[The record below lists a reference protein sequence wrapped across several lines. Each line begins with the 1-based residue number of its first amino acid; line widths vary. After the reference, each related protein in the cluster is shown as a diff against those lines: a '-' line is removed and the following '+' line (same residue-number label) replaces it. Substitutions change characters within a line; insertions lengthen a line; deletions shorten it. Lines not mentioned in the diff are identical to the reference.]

1 VALTDR
7 QTLTTGAVVNAGRR
21 SPYRALARGAG
32 EDHLVRT
39 ELLDPARAATPP
51 RGRRPIACVA
61 HMTDLHVGD
70 VQSPAR
76 FEFLNREYGDPRFAE
91 LVPVQRPQEALTPH
105 ALDALT
111 RTLNGELAGPVSGAP
126 LELVLTGGDAIDN
139 GQHNEVRSLI
149 RLLDGGLVQPNSG
162 APWYEGVQ
170 SPAWPDDIFWVP
182 DGRPAGADLFQR
194 DHGFPV
200 LPGLL
205 ERATRPFEAPGLR
218 LPWLGCHGNH
228 DSLCQGVGVMTPELL
243 AALVAGRKPVALP
256 EGFER
261 GAAHETF
268 VTHPEAFFGGPCID
282 VTPDLERR
290 HCTLGE
296 FVTAHD
302 GVGGGGRHGFDD
314 RNRRERTA
322 FYVHDT
328 AAVRFIVLDTACPAG
343 SADLCMD
350 DAQFLWLEERL
361 MEVHSSFRAHDGR
374 PVRTQAEDRIAVV
387 ISHHGSQAATSI
399 RRHRHGSTP
408 EADGRLLSTL
418 LRFDNV
424 VLWLNGHTHGHA
436 IRPRP
441 DPRGRG
447 EGLWE
452 VTTGSLVDWP
462 CQARMIE
469 LFDAG
474 GGVLGIA
481 SSMIDHD
488 GPVDPGRAETTAEM
502 AALHRQLAAN
512 VSWAGFG
519 AGAAGDALDR
529 NAIMLRRIGF
539 APA

>member
-1 VALTDR
+1 MPLTDR
-7 QTLTTGAVVNAGRR
+7 ETLAAGEVVKAGRR
-21 SPYRALARGAG
+21 SAYRALAKGAG
-32 EDHLVRT
+32 EDHVVRAD
-39 ELLDPARAATPP
+39 LLGADRAAMPSG
-51 RGRRPIACVA
+51 GRRPIACIA

-105 ALDALT
+105 ALSALT
-111 RTLNGELAGPVSGAP
+111 STLNGRLAGPVAGAA

-139 GQHNEVRSLI
+139 GQHNEVRNLV
-149 RLLDGGLVQPNSG
+149 RLLDGGLVMPNSG
-162 APWYEGVQ
+162 APRYEGVQ

-182 DGRPAGADLFQR
+182 DGRGDRADLFQR
-194 DHGFPV
+194 DHGFPL

-205 ERATRPFEAPGLR
+205 ERALRPFEAPGLR

-256 EGFER
+256 ASFER
-261 GAAHETF
+261 SAAHETF
-268 VTHPEAFFGGPCID
+268 VTHAEAFFEGPCVD

-290 HCTLGE
+290 HCSLGE
-296 FVTAHD
+296 FVAAHD
-302 GVGGGGRHGFDD
+302 GVGGGARHGFDE

-328 AAVRFIVLDTACPAG
+328 PAVRLIVLDTACPAG

-361 MEVHSSFRAHDGR
+361 MEAHSSFRAHDGR
-374 PVRTQAEDRIAVV
+374 AVRTQAEDRVV
-387 ISHHGSQAATSI
+387 VVVSHHGSQAPTSS

-424 VLWLNGHTHGHA
+424 VLWLNGHTHRHA

-441 DPRGRG
+441 DPRGQG

-474 GGVLGIA
+474 GGVVGIA
-481 SSMIDHD
+481 STMIDHD
-488 GPVDPGRAETTAEM
+488 SPMDPGRAESSAEM

-519 AGAAGDALDR
+519 AGAAGDAGDR
-529 NAIMLRRIGF
+529 NAIMLRRLGF

>member
-1 VALTDR
+1 MA
-7 QTLTTGAVVNAGRR
+7 TTN
-21 SPYRALARGAG
+21 
-32 EDHLVRT
+32 
-39 ELLDPARAATPP
+39 
-51 RGRRPIACVA
+51 
-61 HMTDLHVGD
+61 
-70 VQSPAR
+70 
-76 FEFLNREYGDPRFAE
+76 
-91 LVPVQRPQEALTPH
+91 
-105 ALDALT
+105 
-111 RTLNGELAGPVSGAP
+111 
-126 LELVLTGGDAIDN
+126 
-139 GQHNEVRSLI
+139 
-149 RLLDGGLVQPNSG
+149 
-162 APWYEGVQ
+162 
-170 SPAWPDDIFWVP
+170 
-182 DGRPAGADLFQR
+182 
-194 DHGFPV
+194 
-200 LPGLL
+200 
-205 ERATRPFEAPGLR
+205 
-218 LPWLGCHGNH
+218 
-228 DSLCQGVGVMTPELL
+228 SLCQGVGVMTPGLL
-243 AALVAGRKPVALP
+243 AALVAGRKPIALP

-261 GAAHETF
+261 GAAYETF
-268 VTHPEAFFGGPCID
+268 VTRAEALFEGPCLDI
-282 VTPDLERR
+282 TPDLERR

-296 FVTAHD
+296 FVAAHD
-302 GVGGGGRHGFDD
+302 AGGGSRSHGFDG
-314 RNRRERTA
+314 RNRRARTA

-328 AAVRFIVLDTACPAG
+328 PAVRCIVLDTACPAG

-374 PVRTQAEDRIAVV
+374 PVRTEAEDRVAVV
-387 ISHHGSQAATSI
+387 ISHHGSEAPTSS

-441 DPRGRG
+441 DPRGQG

-474 GGVLGIA
+474 EGVVGIA
-481 SSMIDHD
+481 STMIDHD
-488 GPVDPGRAETTAEM
+488 SPLDPGRAGNPAEM

-519 AGAAGDALDR
+519 AGASGSALDR
-529 NAIMLRRIGF
+529 NAIMLRTIGF